1 MIRVFI
7 ADDSKAVRI
16 AIRRLLESH
25 SDIEVVGEAN
35 DYDETLSRLKSARPN
50 VLVCDL
56 RMPASAK
63 FQPSQI
69 AEMARAC
76 QCVVVAVTFAEM
88 DDRLR
93 EIAAQIG
100 AAEILTKTDLYDTLV
115 PEIREAFAD
124 EPLDLHAREGGTLT

>member
-16 AIRRLLESH
+16 AIRRLLESN
-25 SDIEVVGEAN
+25 SDIQVVGEAN
-35 DYDETLSRLKSARPN
+35 DYDEMLDRLRSAKPN

-56 RMPASAK
+56 RMPAGPK
-63 FQPSQI
+63 FHPTQV
-69 AEMARAC
+69 AELARAC
-76 QCVVVAVTFAEM
+76 QCVVIAVTFAEM

-93 EIAAQIG
+93 EIARQIG
-100 AAEILTKTDLYDTLV
+100 AAEILTKTELYDTLV

-124 EPLDLHAREGGTLT
+124 EPTDVRSLRDPR